1 MKIRPLLACLALL
14 LATLACSLQNIQMKT
29 IETQTVNIAE
39 PMPSDNEVTELNF
52 RMTGGKFSL
61 VPGAEGLVN
70 GTITYNLEQWEPEF
84 TRRDN
89 FYQIRQVDSFSFTGI
104 PSGNIENNWDLA
116 LSSQIPLKLSI
127 EGGAS
132 ENTFDLTG
140 MQLTDLKII
149 QGASETEIR
158 FDVPNPVPMDTFI
171 FTTGASSAELF
182 GLGNANFE
190 TMTMSGGAGDYTLDF
205 TGTLSR
211 DSTVDIKAG
220 VSNIKI
226 IIPSGMNATINN
238 LGTVTNINSKGT
250 WLLSDNTYTT
260 EGDGYMLT
268 INLNVAVGN
277 VNLSQQ

>member
-1 MKIRPLLACLALL
+1 MKLRPILASLALI

-39 PMPSDNEVTELNF
+39 PMPSDNDLTELNF

-104 PSGNIENNWDLA
+104 PSGNIENNWNFA
-116 LSSQIPLKLSI
+116 LSRQIPLKLSI

-140 MQLTDLKII
+140 LQLTDLKII
-149 QGASETEIR
+149 QGASETLVR
-158 FDVPNPVPMDTFI
+158 FDVQNPVPMDTFI
-171 FTTGASSAELF
+171 FTTGASSAELL
-182 GLGNANFE
+182 GLANANFE

-205 TGTLSR
+205 SGTLAR
-211 DSTVDIKAG
+211 DTTVDIKAG

-238 LGTVTNINSKGT
+238 LGTVTNINTKGT
-250 WLLSDNTYTT
+250 WLLSDNTYST
-260 EGDGYMLT
+260 EGNGYMLT

-277 VNLSQQ
+277 VNLLHQ

>member
-14 LATLACSLQNIQMKT
+14 LATLACSIQNIQMKT

-39 PMPSDNEVTELNF
+39 PMPSDSDLTELNF

-70 GTITYNLEQWEPEF
+70 GSITYNVEQWEPEF

-89 FYQIRQVDSFSFTGI
+89 FYQIRQVDPLSITGI
-104 PSGNIENNWDLA
+104 PSGDIKNNWDLA
-116 LSSQIPLKLSI
+116 LSTVIPMSLTI

-132 ENTFDLTG
+132 ENIFDLTG
-140 MQLTDLKII
+140 LQLTDLKII
-149 QGASETEIR
+149 QGASDTEIR
-158 FDVPNPVPMDTFI
+158 FDTPNPIPMDTFV
-171 FTTGASSAELF
+171 FTTGASSAELI
-182 GLGNANFE
+182 GLTNANFE

-205 TGTLSR
+205 TGSLSR
-211 DSTVDIKAG
+211 DTTVDIKAG

-226 IIPSGMNATINN
+226 IIPTGMNATINN
-238 LGTVTNINSKGT
+238 LGTVTNINTKGT
-250 WLLSDNTYTT
+250 WLLTDNIYTT
-260 EGDGYMLT
+260 ESTGPMLT

-277 VNLSQQ
+277 VNLLHQ